1 MSQTRTKK
9 TSSKKKP
16 QNRNIKMSDGTIIK
30 ANNNSH
36 GGLSRGETGVHKIP
50 KKKFSTE
57 TGKGY
62 NDYLPEDVT
71 DNYDETLKYPPP
83 LNHPKF
89 RKFWAESVDTIA
101 SRPGFQLAQLG
112 SLEVLCRLRV
122 ELAHLDEFVMTN
134 GHTYRVVMV
143 SGEKRETYPEVKE
156 RLKVINAIAAYMRLL
171 GLNSQKH
178 KNEKNADEEV
188 KDADEWS

>member
-1 MSQTRTKK
+1 MSKK
-9 TSSKKKP
+9 TSSKKPPKT
-16 QNRNIKMSDGTIIK
+16 RNVKMSDGTVIKTDDNRRRDII
-30 ANNNSH
+30 
-36 GGLSRGETGVHKIP
+36 RGEVGVHKNP

-62 NDYLPEDVT
+62 NDYLPEDVD

-122 ELAHLDEFVMTN
+122 ELAHLDEFVMKN

-143 SGEKRETYPEVKE
+143 TGEKRETYPEVKE

-178 KNEKNADEEV
+178 KNEKNVGEEV
-188 KDADEWS
+188 EDAEEWS